1 MPKISLKKLNFL
13 KKNKIG
19 ISALTSYDASFAK
32 LADNCGID
40 IILVGDSL
48 GEVIQGNPNT
58 HSVTMNDMCYHTKI
72 VSKAIK
78 KAFLIADMPKN
89 SYKTKNQA
97 LKNAKKL
104 VAKNMADMVK
114 IEFQEKDVEI
124 VEHLISHNILVCS
137 HIGILPQ
144 TIKNKSDYKKI
155 GKTRSE
161 ANRLINE
168 AMLIEKLGSQM
179 LIVECIDE
187 QVAKIISEKL
197 YIPTIGIGS
206 GKSCDG
212 QIRVIYD
219 IFEISFNGVPGFLK
233 SKNTK
238 LNPMKI
244 ILEKYIK
251 NINKYKL

>member
-1 MPKISLKKLNFL
+1 MPKISLKYINSL

-40 IILVGDSL
+40 IILIGDSL
-48 GEVIQGNPNT
+48 GEVIQGSSNT

-78 KAFLIADMPKN
+78 KAFLIADMPKD
-89 SYKTKNQA
+89 SYKTKSQA

-114 IEFQEKDVEI
+114 IEFKEKDIEV
-124 VEHLISHNILVCS
+124 VKYLISHNILVCS

-144 TIKNKSDYKKI
+144 TIKNRSDYKKV
-155 GKTRSE
+155 GKTRHE
-161 ANRLINE
+161 ANDLINE
-168 AMLIEKLGSQM
+168 AMLVEKLGSQI

-187 QVAKIISEKL
+187 KVAKIIAKKL
-197 YIPTIGIGS
+197 YIPVIGIGS
-206 GKSCDG
+206 GKNCDG

-219 IFEISFNGVPGFLK
+219 LFEISFNGIPGFLK
-233 SKNTK
+233 SENKK
-238 LNPMKI
+238 SNPIQK
-244 ILEKYIK
+244 ILEKYIA
-251 NINKYKL
+251 NTNKYKL

>member
-1 MPKISLKKLNFL
+1 MPKISLKKINSL

-32 LADNCGID
+32 LADTCGID
-40 IILVGDSL
+40 MILVGDSL

-58 HSVTMNDMCYHTKI
+58 HTVTMNDMCYHTKI

-89 SYKTKNQA
+89 SYKSKTQA

-104 VAKNMADMVK
+104 VAKNMADMIK
-114 IEFQEKDVEI
+114 IEFKEKDIEVI
-124 VEHLISHNILVCS
+124 KYLISHNILVCS
-137 HIGILPQ
+137 HIGVLPQ
-144 TIKNKSDYKKI
+144 TIKNKSDYKKV
-155 GKTRSE
+155 GKTIDE

-168 AMLIEKLGSQM
+168 SVLIEKLGSQM
-179 LIVECIDE
+179 LVVECIDE
-187 QVAKIISEKL
+187 QVAKIISRKL
-197 YIPTIGIGS
+197 HIPVIGIGS

-219 IFEISFNGVPGFLK
+219 IFGISFNGIPGFLK
-233 SKNTK
+233 PKNIK
-238 LNPMKI
+238 LNPMKK
-244 ILEKYIK
+244 ILEKYIT
-251 NINKYKL
+251 NTNKYKL

>member
-137 HIGILPQ
+137 HIGILPKINL
-144 TIKNKSDYKKI
+144 TIRKL
-155 GKTRSE
+155 E
-161 ANRLINE
+161 RLE
-168 AMLIEKLGSQM
+168 VKQ
-179 LIVECIDE
+179 IV
-187 QVAKIISEKL
+187 
-197 YIPTIGIGS
+197 
-206 GKSCDG
+206 
-212 QIRVIYD
+212 
-219 IFEISFNGVPGFLK
+219 
-233 SKNTK
+233 
-238 LNPMKI
+238 
-244 ILEKYIK
+244 
-251 NINKYKL
+251 